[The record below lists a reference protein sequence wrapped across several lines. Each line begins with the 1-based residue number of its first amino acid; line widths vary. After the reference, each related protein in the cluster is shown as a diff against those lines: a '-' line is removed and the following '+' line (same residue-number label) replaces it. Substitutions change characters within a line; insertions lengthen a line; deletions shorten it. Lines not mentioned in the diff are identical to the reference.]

1 MKCTE
6 SQDRN
11 WTREAPYYRSSLL
24 MIISRDISLRSA
36 KYYWTQRQNLTS
48 KKEIEKIEN
57 TVDKAVIKTA
67 AVLFDQGEKYSFNV
81 VKDISSEIITKSNDE
96 HSSV

>member
-1 MKCTE
+1 MYRKSGPKLDARSTIL
-6 SQDRN
+6 QKQLIDDN
-11 WTREAPYYRSSLL
+11 FTRYQSA
-24 MIISRDISLRSA
+24 ISKIFLDA
-36 KYYWTQRQNLTS
+36 KAEFNIE
-48 KKEIEKIEN
+48 KEIEKIEN

-81 VKDISSEIITKSNDE
+81 VKDISEIITKLNDE

>member
-36 KYYWTQRQNLTS
+36 KYSWTQKQNLTS

-57 TVDKAVIKTA
+57 TVMNWITVDSINSTFLLGGNYVNSVGDKIK
-67 AVLFDQGEKYSFNV
+67 
-81 VKDISSEIITKSNDE
+81 
-96 HSSV
+96 

>member
-6 SQDRN
+6 SQERN
-11 WTREAPYYRSSLL
+11 WTREPPHYRSLL
-24 MIISRDISLRSA
+24 MIISRDTSLRST
-36 KYYWTQRQNLTS
+36 KYSWTQRQNLTS

-57 TVDKAVIKTA
+57 TVEKAVIKT
-67 AVLFDQGEKYSFNV
+67 VLFDQGEKYSFNV
-81 VKDISSEIITKSNDE
+81 VKDISEIITKLNDE

>member
-1 MKCTE
+1 MYRKSGPKLDARSTIL
-6 SQDRN
+6 QKQLIDDN
-11 WTREAPYYRSSLL
+11 FTRYQSA
-24 MIISRDISLRSA
+24 ISKIFLDA
-36 KYYWTQRQNLTS
+36 KAEFNIE
-48 KKEIEKIEN
+48 KEIEKIEN